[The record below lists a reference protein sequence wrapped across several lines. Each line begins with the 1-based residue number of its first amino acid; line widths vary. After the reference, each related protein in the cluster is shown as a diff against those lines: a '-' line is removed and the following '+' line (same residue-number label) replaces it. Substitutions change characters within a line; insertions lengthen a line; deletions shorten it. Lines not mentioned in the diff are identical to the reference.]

1 MIIGLSGYAQ
11 TGKDTV
17 AKYLVEEHGFTRI
30 AFADA
35 IRDALYALDPLVPD
49 YPAIPGIRLSWVVD
63 RSGWEQVKQD
73 SPEVR
78 RMLQR
83 FGTEV
88 ARNQWDEDFWVKV
101 AMNKANGIDNVV
113 IADVRFPN
121 EYDAIKAS
129 GGQVW
134 RVQKL
139 DNVPVNN
146 HASETALD
154 GHNFDWVIP
163 NYGTHEDLYSII
175 DSIMKS

>member
-17 AKYLVEEHGFTRI
+17 AQHLVENYGFVRI

-35 IRDALYALDPLVPD
+35 IREALYKLNPILSD
-49 YPAIPGIRLSWVVD
+49 YTGLPGIRLAWAVD
-63 RSGWEQVKQD
+63 HAGWESVKKD
-73 SPEVR
+73 SQECR

-88 ARNQWDEDFWVKV
+88 GRELWGSDFWVNV
-101 AMNKANGIDNVV
+101 AMAKTNGIANVV
-113 IADVRFPN
+113 ITDVRFPN
-121 EYDAIKAS
+121 EYDAIKDN

-139 DNVPVNN
+139 DNVPVND
-146 HASETALD
+146 HPSETALD
-154 GHNFDWVIP
+154 SHNFDWVIP